1 MADGAITFDRLDRRI
16 VGALQVDGRAEA
28 SRIAGVLGV
37 SARTVA
43 RRLARMRDAGAVS
56 VVRLAPP
63 EEVVGATAL
72 RVRVVRGRAEAVAEA
87 FAARP
92 DVLSVDLVTGGEEI
106 SVLLLGDDA
115 DQGRLLYRQ
124 VPATAAITSVSA
136 HSVLRVFADAR
147 QWRADVLTPEETAA
161 LLPPGVGEAEGGG
174 GGAEFVRS
182 TEAEDGVPD
191 AVDRRLLAV
200 LDRNARLGFAE
211 LGHLAGVPETTV
223 RRRMRRLA
231 AGGQVRTLVR
241 VRPGLLGLTVDANLW
256 MRVPPARLH
265 EAGETL
271 AAHPLTHAVA
281 ATTGACN
288 LVAAVYCR
296 DLRALYD
303 FTTGV
308 LGPLGVESVE
318 TTVIARAVK
327 PVGAGRG

>member
-271 AAHPLTHAVA
+271 AAHPHPR
-281 ATTGACN
+281 GR
-288 LVAAVYCR
+288 R
-296 DLRALYD
+296 DHRRVQPRRRR
-303 FTTGV
+303 V
-308 LGPLGVESVE
+308 LPRPAGPVRLHHG
-318 TTVIARAVK
+318 R
-327 PVGAGRG
+327 PRPAGRRERGDHGHRPRRQTGGRRAG

>member
-92 DVLSVDLVTGGEEI
+92 DVLSVDLVAGGEEI

-161 LLPPGVGEAEGGG
+161 LLPPGVGEAEGAEAARSSCGPRRPRTVCPTSWTGG
-174 GGAEFVRS
+174 CSPSSTGTPGSASRS
-182 TEAEDGVPD
+182 WGTWRGS
-191 AVDRRLLAV
+191 
-200 LDRNARLGFAE
+200 
-211 LGHLAGVPETTV
+211 
-223 RRRMRRLA
+223 RRRR
-231 AGGQVRTLVR
+231 
-241 VRPGLLGLTVDANLW
+241 
-256 MRVPPARLH
+256 
-265 EAGETL
+265 
-271 AAHPLTHAVA
+271 
-281 ATTGACN
+281 
-288 LVAAVYCR
+288 
-296 DLRALYD
+296 
-303 FTTGV
+303 
-308 LGPLGVESVE
+308 S
-318 TTVIARAVK
+318 
-327 PVGAGRG
+327 GAGCAGSRPEGRCAPWSGCAPGSSA